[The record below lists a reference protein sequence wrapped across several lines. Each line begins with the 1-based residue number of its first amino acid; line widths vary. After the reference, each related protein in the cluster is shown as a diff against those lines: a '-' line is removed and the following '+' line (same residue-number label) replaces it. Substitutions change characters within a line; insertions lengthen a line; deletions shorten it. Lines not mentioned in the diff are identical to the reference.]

1 MIKIEFIHEDPH
13 VVRSDMA
20 AILGVQVLT
29 TAPALPNVGQTLA
42 EHEADMA
49 NVDAANPKA
58 ETAVKPTRTRKKA
71 DDKPAISTNPEDRR
85 PPEDDEATQAQDA
98 ADEQAEVEAAREPE
112 KPLTVEDVKAAVGE
126 YVSKFGMA
134 ETQQDGVKIFAD
146 ALGKP
151 PAGEPFWKMSLL
163 ASASQEQL
171 QKAIVAWKTAAS
183 AQTRYV
189 AKG

>member
-20 AILGVQVLT
+20 AILGVHVLT
-29 TAPALPNVGQTLA
+29 TAAAVQVA
-42 EHEADMA
+42 EAG
-49 NVDAANPKA
+49 
-58 ETAVKPTRTRKKA
+58 ETAQTHTEPTGGAEGSSATAAKTTRTRKKA

-85 PPEDDEATQAQDA
+85 PPEDDAETQAQDT
-98 ADEQAEVEAAREPE
+98 ADEQAEVEAARDPE

-126 YVSKFGMA
+126 YVAKFGMA
-134 ETQQDGVKIFAD
+134 ETQKDGVNIFAD
-146 ALGKP
+146 ALGTP

-163 ASASQEQL
+163 AGVSQEQL
-171 QKAIVAWKTAAS
+171 QKAVVAWKTAAA
-183 AQTRYV
+183 AQKRYV